1 MLFPMSM
8 PAKRTEA
15 TTVVGMII
23 YGNYFDMP
31 DNIHTILSTGSSH
44 ANVTFH
50 DSVRYRKRF

>member
-15 TTVVGMII
+15 TMIVGMII

-44 ANVTFH
+44 DNVTFH
-50 DSVRYRKRF
+50 DNVGP